1 MMNFQLIDEL
11 VKVIGD
17 KRIVTQLQHGELVG
31 SRFFGT
37 HNEKSDYDIILQWYP
52 EVEVKLLE
60 LGFICILDNEK
71 LDESYYEMDSFTK
84 KILRYKTNSGIQ
96 IDVQLCEETN
106 YYDKLTWIQ
115 LIEQLEFHKLFNKS
129 ELRRFIVEVLANPET
144 LKISPDFND
153 FSAVIHL
160 IKISHSGFMIDY
172 NKFNQKL
179 A

>member
-1 MMNFQLIDEL
+1 MMNFQLIAEL
-11 VKVIGD
+11 TKVIGNE
-17 KRIVTQLQHGELVG
+17 KIVNQLQYGELVG

-37 HNEKSDYDIILQWYP
+37 NTEKSDYDILLKWHP
-52 EVEVKLLE
+52 EVETKLVE
-60 LGFICILDNEK
+60 LGFVCILDNERV
-71 LDESYYEMDSFTK
+71 DESYYEMDSFTK
-84 KILRYKTNSGIQ
+84 KVLRYKTNSGIQ
-96 IDVQLCEETN
+96 IDVQLCEDTN

-115 LIEQLEFHKLFNKS
+115 FIEQLEFHKLFNKS
-129 ELRRFIVEVLANPET
+129 ELRRFIVEVLVNPET

-160 IKISHSGFMIDY
+160 IRVSHSGFMIDY